1 MQTESYRE
9 RIKRQRIPKQEDEDR
24 QQRTPRCRA
33 SQREAKWGKI
43 QRWGETAVAVGHKGR
58 REARGGSEGTG
69 AHPLRPIPSILLM
82 GIPMLAS

>member
-1 MQTESYRE
+1 M
-9 RIKRQRIPKQEDEDR
+9 

-33 SQREAKWGKI
+33 SQREAKWGEI

-82 GIPMLAS
+82 GTPMLAS